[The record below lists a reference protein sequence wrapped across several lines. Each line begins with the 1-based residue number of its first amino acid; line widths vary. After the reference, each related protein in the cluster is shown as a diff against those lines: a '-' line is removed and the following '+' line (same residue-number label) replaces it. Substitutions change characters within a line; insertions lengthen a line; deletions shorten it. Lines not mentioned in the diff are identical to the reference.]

1 MRPITTVA
9 LLATAVGVPY
19 VVTETDLAVTVG
31 SPSTWSQRAGDSVG
45 QVTAWASSAAGTV
58 TPSTPGDLNAHQE
71 VEQLRKLGGERFRYD
86 EAIVDRLTGQ
96 APGVFQTASAPVRP
110 PIAGRP
116 ITDLRE
122 LLRFSWTQAE
132 LHSRFANVATVL
144 ADTRLRGVRVPVV
157 TGTQIDDLAGTL
169 TLYFD
174 ANDRVQRL
182 NLHGFTGDAG
192 RLRQVLT
199 DVYGMAA
206 EPNLEAGVMT
216 RRWNGAPISLLRL
229 TYAPVVHS
237 DAVHQKLT
245 VFLELNQPDLAY
257 GISTEAAKIV
267 HSDRWTGRW

>member
-1 MRPITTVA
+1 MRPLTTLA
-9 LLATAVGVPY
+9 LVATAIGVPY
-19 VVTETDLAVTVG
+19 VATETDVLDRVG
-31 SPSTWSQRAGDSVG
+31 SPSAWKRSASESVSG
-45 QVTAWASSAAGTV
+45 MTAWASSTQDALLG
-58 TPSTPGDLNAHQE
+58 PSSGDINAHQE
-71 VEQLRKLGGERFRYD
+71 VEQLRKLDGERFRYD
-86 EAIVDRLTGQ
+86 DSIVARLSGQ
-96 APGVFQTASAPVRP
+96 PSGTVQTASVQTRP
-110 PIAGRP
+110 PVAGAP
-116 ITDLRE
+116 MSDLRE

-132 LHSRFANVATVL
+132 LHGRFANVATVL

-157 TGTQIDDLAGTL
+157 TGTQMDDLAGTL

-182 NLHGFTGDAG
+182 NLHAFTGDAT
-192 RLRQVLT
+192 RLRQVLGET
-199 DVYGMAA
+199 FGMAP

-245 VFLELNQPDLAY
+245 VFLELNAPDLAY
-257 GISTEAAKIV
+257 GISAEAARIV